1 MAYLEYR
8 DHTIVASASKD
19 EITQQWLPFI
29 SISWKK
35 ENGRLDVHFLT
46 NSQALYPKFRD
57 AEKFG
62 LERAKNWIDRKVLGL
77 DQLSARELNFNISH
91 IRSTCSLA

>member
-1 MAYLEYR
+1 VAHLLYR
-8 DHTIVASASKD
+8 EHTIVSSASKD

-35 ENGRLDVHFLT
+35 ENGRLEVEFLT
-46 NSQALYPKFRD
+46 NSQALCPNFRD

-62 LERAKNWIDRKVLGL
+62 LERAKDWIDRKVSGL
-77 DQLSARELNFNISH
+77 H
-91 IRSTCSLA
+91 